1 MDNYKEA
8 TTKTTNQVRFSIN
21 QDGNIKFD
29 ANGVEAWQLTDTIA
43 QTHQIAREGYKARQK
58 LKEIEH
64 QSQMASH
71 VVFLVFI
78 AFITSVTAFS
88 CSRIV
93 STQFNDNQPTMEQS
107 K

>member
-8 TTKTTNQVRFSIN
+8 TKTTNQVRFSIN
-21 QDGNIKFD
+21 QDGIKFD
-29 ANGVEAWQLTDTIA
+29 ANGIDSWELADSIA
-43 QTHQIAREGYKARQK
+43 QTQQIAREGYKARQK

-88 CSRIV
+88 CSRVV
-93 STQFNDNQPTMEQS
+93 STQFNNNQPTQQVA